1 LTEKPFFS
9 GQISY
14 WFAGCWLIL
23 IALQTLLLH
32 WYGQSWELAS
42 QDSLLT
48 NVLLGIGCWLISN
61 NLYYYQ
67 PGQSRYLYVSLWCLS
82 LAVSWMLLLRYLLPL
97 LPGSDAA
104 YADMVL
110 KSMPLRF
117 FLGLLLLS
125 GIALM
130 SLLSYNLQA
139 QKSLAQRQAH
149 TEKLA
154 REAELFKLRQQLQPH
169 FLFNSLNSI
178 NALIGLQPQEARK
191 MIQQLSDFLRSTLKK
206 EDQQSVTLEEEI
218 QHLALYLEIEK
229 MRFGHR
235 LATDLDLDAGSGQL
249 KLPPMLLQPIVENAI
264 KFGLYDTIGQVTI
277 RMTARQAGGNL
288 VITVSNPFD
297 PQTTP
302 PRKGTGFGLQGI
314 RRRLYLVFAR
324 QDLLQTHAG
333 KDNIFTTTL
342 TIPQI

>member
-1 LTEKPFFS
+1 MTDKPFIS
-9 GQISY
+9 GPIRY
-14 WFAGCWLIL
+14 WFAGCWLL
-23 IALQTLLLH
+23 LTALQTLLLH
-32 WYGQSWELAS
+32 WYGQSWELAAL
-42 QDSLLT
+42 DSLLGNT
-48 NVLLGIGCWLISN
+48 LLGIACWLISN

-67 PGQSRYLYVSLWCLS
+67 PGQRRYLYVSLWCLS
-82 LAVSWMLLLRYLLPL
+82 LAASWMLLLRYLLPM
-97 LPGSDAA
+97 LPGSDPA
-104 YADMVL
+104 YADMVF
-110 KSMPLRF
+110 KSSPLRF
-117 FLGLLLLS
+117 FIGLLLLS
-125 GIALM
+125 GVALM
-130 SLLSYNLQA
+130 SLLNYNLQG
-139 QKSLAQRQAH
+139 QKSLAQRQAT

-178 NALIGLQPQEARK
+178 NALIGLQPQEARR

-206 EDQQSVTLEEEI
+206 EDQQWVTLEEEL

-235 LATDLDLDAGSGQL
+235 LATDIGFDPETGQL

-264 KFGLYDTIGQVTI
+264 KFGLYDTTGEVTI
-277 RMTARQAGGNL
+277 RIAAQSAEGNL
-288 VITVSNPFD
+288 HISVTNPFD

-324 QDLLQTHAG
+324 QDLLHTHAG
-333 KDNIFTTTL
+333 KDQVFTTTL
-342 TIPQI
+342 TIPQL